1 MMKKKILFI
10 MPSMFIGGA
19 ERSLL
24 GLLEALD
31 YSKVDV
37 SLFLYRH
44 EGEFLKYIP
53 KEVDILP
60 EIDEYKTFD
69 VSVKSLLFSNKYI
82 FGIKRILSK
91 IAIKWNCCRKKTQAG
106 VWMSMQYTARYLQG
120 LLPQIPGEYDL
131 GIMYLG
137 VADTLVNKVNAKV
150 KMTWNHTDYD
160 TLYPDKKMDL
170 EIYKKLNYL
179 VSVSEACNKK
189 VKSFYPEIAEKA
201 IVIENCLAEK
211 LIKEQAK
218 ETVNDFEDNDSFIKL
233 LSIGRYCEAKNFDNI
248 PEICK
253 NILETGINIRW
264 YIIGYGGDE
273 PLIKQKIKE
282 YDMEEYVILFG
293 KKDNPYP
300 YIANCDIYIQPS
312 RYEGKCVSVREA
324 QMLNK
329 PVIITKYETSSSQLN
344 DGVDGII
351 VPMENVACAEQI
363 ARVIR
368 DKELQKR
375 LIEECEERD
384 YSNREEVEKIYRI
397 LIDRE

>member
-1 MMKKKILFI
+1 

>member
-1 MMKKKILFI
+1 MKKKILFI

-24 GLLEALD
+24 GLLENID
-31 YSKVDV
+31 YTKVDV

-44 EGEFLKYIP
+44 EGEFIKYIP
-53 KEVDILP
+53 KQVHILP
-60 EIDEYKTFD
+60 EVEEYRTFD
-69 VSVKSLLFSNKYI
+69 VPIKSLLFSKKWM
-82 FGIKRILSK
+82 FGVKRILSK
-91 IAIKWNCCRKKTQAG
+91 IMLKIHCKFKKEKEG
-106 VWMSMQYTARYLQG
+106 VWMSMQYTAKYLQS
-120 LLPQIPGEYDL
+120 LLPDIIGSYDL

-137 VADTLVNKVNAKV
+137 VANTLVNKVDAKL

-170 EIYKKLNYL
+170 EIYKKVDFL
-179 VSVSEACNKK
+179 VSVSEACNQK
-189 VKSFYPEIAEKA
+189 VKSFYPEIKEKA
-201 IVIENCLAEK
+201 IVIENCLAQN

-218 ETVNDFEDNDSFIKL
+218 EVISDFEDNDSFIKL

-282 YDMEEYVILFG
+282 YDMEEYVILLG

-344 DGVDGII
+344 NGVDGII

>member
-1 MMKKKILFI
+1 MKKKILFI

-53 KEVDILP
+53 KEVHILP

-69 VSVKSLLFSNKYI
+69 VSIKSLLFSDKYI
-82 FGIKRILSK
+82 FGIKRIFSK
-91 IAIKWNCCRKKTQAG
+91 IAIKWNCFRKKTQAG
-106 VWMSMQYTARYLQG
+106 VWMSMQYTTRYLQG

-160 TLYPDKKMDL
+160 TLFPDKKMDL

-282 YDMEEYVILFG
+282 YDMEEYVILLG

>member
-1 MMKKKILFI
+1 MKKKILFI

-44 EGEFLKYIP
+44 EGEFLNYIP
-53 KEVDILP
+53 KEVHILP
-60 EIDEYKTFD
+60 EIEEYKTFD
-69 VSVKSLLFSNKYI
+69 VSIKSLLFSDKYI
-82 FGIKRILSK
+82 FGIRRILSK
-91 IAIKWNCCRKKTQAG
+91 IAIKIHCVRYKTKEG
-106 VWMSMQYTARYLQG
+106 VWMSMQYTAKYLQKI
-120 LLPQIPGEYDL
+120 LPKIPGKYDL

-137 VADTLVNKVNAKV
+137 VADTLVNKVDAKL

-170 EIYKKLNYL
+170 EIYKKVDFL
-179 VSVSEACNKK
+179 VSVSEACNQK
-189 VKSFYPEIAEKA
+189 VKSFYPEIKEKA
-201 IVIENCLAEK
+201 IVIENCLAQN

-218 ETVNDFEDNDSFIKL
+218 EVISDFEGNDSFIKL

-253 NILETGINIRW
+253 NILETGINVRW

-273 PLIKQKIKE
+273 SLIKQKIKE
-282 YDMEEYVILFG
+282 YGMEKYVILLG
-293 KKDNPYP
+293 KKNNPYP
-300 YIANCDIYIQPS
+300 YIAKCDIYVQPS

-344 DGVDGII
+344 HGVDGII
-351 VPMENVACAEQI
+351 VPLENYACAQGI
-363 ARVIR
+363 VRVIK
-368 DKELQKR
+368 DKELQER
-375 LIEECEERD
+375 LIKECKKRN
-384 YSNREEVEKIYRI
+384 YSNREEVEKIYRK
-397 LIDRE
+397 LH